1 MSVPAT
7 PYTRMERPEAIAIA
21 KAFVA
26 QIEDCCAQIKVG
38 GSLRRRLAHIGDIE
52 IVAEPKTAAV
62 SGGLFDDDLTTI
74 DLLHGRLEALLDSGT
89 VQQRL
94 DVNGRPRWGP
104 VVKYLTYRDARV
116 DLFCPDAGRFGW
128 ILLLRTGPAPFSRQL
143 VVPRGKIPGEART
156 QTKTKDNR
164 RGLMPPHIVPRD
176 GWLTYRMSGERIETP
191 TEQSVFEL
199 FGLPYLEPWE
209 RT

>member
-1 MSVPAT
+1 MSAPAT
-7 PYTRMERPEAIAIA
+7 PYTRMERPEAISIA
-21 KAFVA
+21 KSFVA
-26 QIEDCCAQIKVG
+26 ELEGTYEQLIVG

-52 IVAEPKTAAV
+52 IVAEPKTATV

-74 DLLHGRLEALLDSGT
+74 DLLHGRLEALLDNGT

-128 ILLLRTGPAPFSRQL
+128 ILLLRTGPAAYSRQL
-143 VVPRGKIPGEART
+143 VVPRGKIAGEART
-156 QTKTKDNR
+156 QTKTNDGR
-164 RGLMPPHIVPRD
+164 WGLMPPHIVPRD

-191 TEQSVFEL
+191 TERSVFDL
-199 FGLPYLEPWE
+199 FGLPYQEPWE